1 MEQDGTTLNALV
13 VVTLLNAFS
22 IMGLGRS
29 TRKYVEDR
37 MDKGLIELAL
47 RRARHEL
54 KVCGNED
61 HKLQHQLR
69 DALRELYKDNN

>member
-13 VVTLLNAFS
+13 VVTLLIAFD
-22 IMGLGRS
+22 IMALGRS

-61 HKLQHQLR
+61 FKLQHQLR
-69 DALRELYKDNN
+69 DALRELYK